1 MKRFFINKI
10 ENMRDIGG
18 YNVSEN
24 RKIKENLLI
33 RSNVPINLGTD

>member
-1 MKRFFINKI
+1 MKRFFIDKI

-18 YNVSEN
+18 YNASEN
-24 RKIKENLLI
+24 KKVKENLLI